1 MSNTFISTCNFVC
14 TVKITFQISRFDTS
28 IYIKIIYIWIFFCVR
43 LIMYYK
49 NSFFTFVKVS
59 SIPFPSRTLFANTET
74 VAQSRKR
81 QLELYLRRLIDTCKN
96 HPACPLAYG
105 GPITKPALISFSP
118 FFKKGVFENGK
129 YGTSW
134 LRDRFIIL

>member
-1 MSNTFISTCNFVC
+1 MQRSVQMILCSKT
-14 TVKITFQISRFDTS
+14 KIGAK
-28 IYIKIIYIWIFFCVR
+28 YVP
-43 LIMYYK
+43 LK
-49 NSFFTFVKVS
+49 NSINLSVVLVETSCRYYIDKYKCVFFFNKVS

-105 GPITKPALISFSP
+105 GPITKSALISFSP

-129 YGTSW
+129 YGTS
-134 LRDRFIIL
+134 